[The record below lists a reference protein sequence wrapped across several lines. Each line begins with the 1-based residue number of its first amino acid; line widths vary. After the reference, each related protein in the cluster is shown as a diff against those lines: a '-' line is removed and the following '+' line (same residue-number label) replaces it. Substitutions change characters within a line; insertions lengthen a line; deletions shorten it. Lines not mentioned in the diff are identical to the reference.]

1 MADFF
6 PVLTISYKPVRK
18 GKKKSEPAKYKAP
31 SKEMQKIAK
40 NFGGA
45 SRFLPI
51 IASGLWW
58 NVTKIFNEV
67 VRLAGTAAWLLLF
80 PKGAASG
87 FSARSADT
95 PDGPPVAPKP
105 PSDTDLKRNLSKIAK
120 SIVDSYKGALGTP
133 YPPSSAPGEFLRKRS
148 GKLKKSVMSSPGR
161 GNTHKVGYRKTPGRK
176 QSKRALKVPFAPYKY
191 GPMHIANNGRKGIK
205 TVKKDL
211 NIPAAFNGRVLVWSY
226 VSGQDEPEEE

>member
-18 GKKKSEPAKYKAP
+18 AKKKSEPRATRKPNKQ
-31 SKEMQKIAK
+31 MQEIARK
-40 NFGGA
+40 TGIA
-45 SRFLPI
+45 SRFLPKI
-51 IASGLWW
+51 VAGLWW
-58 NVTKIFNEV
+58 GVTKLFNEV
-67 VRLAGTAAWLLLF
+67 VRLAGTEHWKLLF
-80 PKGAASG
+80 PSATKGVTSKDPEAPNEA
-87 FSARSADT
+87 
-95 PDGPPVAPKP
+95 PPPPKP

-205 TVKKDL
+205 TVVNDL
-211 NIPAAFNGRVLVWSY
+211 NIPATYSGRVLVWSY